1 MKSPTARHKDR
12 QDIIESEWV
21 YTGAGFA
28 LSHPVAQHL
37 GAIWFIVV
45 WSALQ
50 MGAALLVA
58 YEVFAFGSGFFSFLG
73 GVLLMGLAISNVLAI
88 LTLIG
93 HHPWAD
99 IPVWISLILGFPL
112 TLPLVMYWA
121 DGARPN
127 LIYRHR
133 FGRLAMPKSEAAP

>member
-28 LSHPVAQHL
+28 LGHPVAQHL

-58 YEVFAFGSGFFSFLG
+58 YELFAFGSGFFSLLG
-73 GVLLMGLAISNVLAI
+73 GVLLMGLAINNVFAI
-88 LTLIG
+88 PMLIG
-93 HHPWAD
+93 RHPWAD

-133 FGRLAMPKSEAAP
+133 FGRLAMPKSEATP